1 MASKPAARILYME
14 DDRGLARL
22 FQRRMEREGYRVDLA
37 ADGQIG
43 LSMFEAGGYDVVAMD
58 QKMPNLDGL
67 EALQILASRE
77 IPPPMIMI
85 TGTGN
90 EEIAVQAM
98 KLGAADYLIKDPE
111 GRYLDLLPSVIERAL
126 LQHRLL
132 RAKADA
138 EKALQESEEKYRNV
152 VELAN
157 DGIIILVDLVIRY
170 INPNGAAIIG
180 RTPEEMNGRR
190 FLDYIPEEYHA
201 ALAERYHRRI
211 EGDRLQTIHETAV
224 WHRDGRR
231 IEVEFNS
238 GVTTFEGQ
246 PAIIAI
252 IRDITAR
259 KRMEEELLKSQRLEA
274 VGLLAGGIAHEFNN
288 ILTGVVGYLSLM
300 RAGCPHTDE
309 KMMRIL
315 DKAERAALRARDLA
329 GELVTFSKGG
339 MPIRRRLP
347 LQGWLEAMVRDAV
360 ANSPIAAEF
369 QATAE
374 PILLHADERQL
385 RQAFANIIQNARE
398 AMPAGGRLSVQAELY
413 VVNGESPIPLPAGT
427 YVRIH
432 IEDEGAGIALENL
445 GKVFDPF
452 FTTKMNGRGLGLAT
466 AYSIIKRHDGHIEVR
481 SEPGRGTVVT
491 VLLPAVPAGDSPLEV
506 LPHYF

>member
-1 MASKPAARILYME
+1 MASKPAVRILYME
-14 DDRGLARL
+14 DDPGLARL
-22 FQRRMEREGYRVDLA
+22 FQRRMEREGYQVDLA
-37 ADGQIG
+37 PDGQAG
-43 LSMFEAGGYDVVAMD
+43 LSRFEAGAYDIVAMD
-58 QKMPNLDGL
+58 QKMPNIDGL
-67 EALQILASRE
+67 EALQIFASRE
-77 IPPPMIMI
+77 DPPPMIMI
-85 TGTGN
+85 TGTGS

-111 GRYLDLLPSVIERAL
+111 GRYLDLLPSVIERTL

-132 RAKADA
+132 QAKVDA

-180 RTPEEMNGRR
+180 WMPEEVLGRP
-190 FLDYIPEEYHA
+190 FLEFIPEEYHA
-201 ALAERYHRRI
+201 SLAERYHRRV

-231 IEVEFNS
+231 IDVEFNS
-238 GVTTFEGQ
+238 GVTTLEGQ

-252 IRDITAR
+252 IRDITVR

-274 VGLLAGGIAHEFNN
+274 VGMLAGGIAHEFNN

-300 RAGCPHTDE
+300 RAGSVHRDE
-309 KMMRIL
+309 KMARIL

-339 MPIRRRLP
+339 MPIRKRLP
-347 LQGWLEAMVRDAV
+347 LQGWLEAMVREAV
-360 ANSPIAAEF
+360 TNSPLAAEF

-374 PILLHADERQL
+374 PIHLHADERQL
-385 RQAFANIIQNARE
+385 RQVFSNIIQNARE
-398 AMPAGGRLSVQAELY
+398 AMPAGGRLSVEAELY
-413 VVNGESPIPLPAGT
+413 AVNGESVVPLPSGT
-427 YVRIH
+427 YARIDVR
-432 IEDEGAGIALENL
+432 DEGAGIAPENL
-445 GKVFDPF
+445 PKVFDPF
-452 FTTKMNGRGLGLAT
+452 FTTKPNGRGLGLAT
-466 AYSIIKRHDGHIEVR
+466 AYSIVKRHDGYIEVR

-491 VLLPAVPAGDSPLEV
+491 VLLPALPAGDSSLEV

>member
-1 MASKPAARILYME
+1 MAPKPAARILYME

-22 FQRRMEREGYRVDLA
+22 FQRRLEREGYQVDLA
-37 ADGQIG
+37 PDGQAG
-43 LSMFEAGGYDVVAMD
+43 LSMFENGGYDVVAMD

-77 IPPPMIMI
+77 TPPPMIMI
-85 TGTGN
+85 TGTGS

-98 KLGAADYLIKDPE
+98 KLGASDYLIKDPE

-126 LQHRLL
+126 LQHRIL

-138 EKALQESEEKYRNV
+138 EQALQESEEKYRNV

-157 DGIIILVDLVIRY
+157 DGILILVDFVIRY
-170 INPNGAAIIG
+170 VNPNGASIIG
-180 RTPEEMNGRR
+180 WTPDELIGRP
-190 FLDYIPEEYHA
+190 FLEFIPEEYHA
-201 ALAERYHRRI
+201 ALSERYQRRL
-211 EGDRLQTIHETAV
+211 EGDQLQTIHETAV

-231 IEVEFNS
+231 IDVEFNS

-309 KMMRIL
+309 KMSRIL

-339 MPIRRRLP
+339 MPIRKRLP
-347 LQGWLEAMVRDAV
+347 LQGWLEAMVREAV
-360 ANSPIAAEF
+360 ANSPITAEF

-374 PILLHADERQL
+374 SIHLHADERQL
-385 RQAFANIIQNARE
+385 HHVFTNIIQNARE
-398 AMPAGGRLSVQAELY
+398 AMPIGGRLSVHAELY
-413 VVNGESPIPLPAGT
+413 AVNGESPVPLPSGT
-427 YVRIH
+427 YVRIN
-432 IEDEGAGIALENL
+432 IRDEGVGIAPENL
-445 GKVFDPF
+445 PKVFDPF
-452 FTTKMNGRGLGLAT
+452 FTTKPYGRGLGLAT

-481 SEPGRGTVVT
+481 SEPGRGTIVS
-491 VLLPAVPAGDSPLEV
+491 VLLPAVPAGDSPLEI